1 MKRPQRDGESQ
12 FLERVMSYRDEYRS
26 RRATEL
32 VEERVR
38 RHEGDEVYVAGCWI
52 LRTQADRVAG
62 GLQERE
68 RLIFGEIV
76 VLLVLLVAV
85 AAGLW
90 RLFGLLF
97 LP

>member
-12 FLERVMSYRDEYRS
+12 FLERVMSYRDEYRD
-26 RRATEL
+26 RRAAEL
-32 VEERVR
+32 QEERVR

-52 LRTQADRVAG
+52 LRTQADQVAQ
-62 GLQERE
+62 GLQKHE
-68 RLIFGEIV
+68 LLSFVEII
-76 VLLVLLVAV
+76 VLLALLVAV

-90 RLFGLLF
+90 WLFGFLF